1 MTTTPTIA
9 FIGLGHMGGYMAA
22 NLVSAGY
29 TVHGFD
35 LVPAALDAARNRGI
49 QVAASG
55 EEAAA
60 QADIIITMLPA
71 GQHVLGAYGGRE
83 GQGGLLAAAKPG
95 TLFVDCSTIEV
106 EHARQAADLAVQ
118 AGMRAVDAPVSG
130 GMVGAEQGTLTFMVG
145 GAEADVEQVRPLLEV
160 MGKKVVH
167 CGTNS
172 TGQAAKICN
181 NMLLGIT
188 MVGASEAFVL
198 GERLGLD
205 AQVLYDVISTSSG
218 YCWAVNVNCPV
229 PGPVPGSPANRDY
242 EPGFATALMSK
253 DMGLAVAALDT
264 AGVNGELGKHA
275 ADIYTHLVEEGRGTK
290 DFSDVINAIR
300 EADGTPVSG
309 I

>member
-1 MTTTPTIA
+1 MTSTPTIA

-22 NLVSAGY
+22 NLAAAGY
-29 TVHGFD
+29 TVQGFD
-35 LVPAALDAARNRGI
+35 LVPAALDAARERGI

-60 QADIIITMLPA
+60 QADIVITMLPA
-71 GQHVLGAYGGRE
+71 GQHVLGAYGGSE

-118 AGMRAVDAPVSG
+118 AGMRALDAPVSG
-130 GMVGAEQGTLTFMVG
+130 GMVGAEQGSLTFMVG
-145 GAEADVEQVRPLLEV
+145 GTQEDLEQVRPLLEV
-160 MGKKVVH
+160 MGKKLVH
-167 CGTNS
+167 CGANS

-181 NMLLGIT
+181 NMLLGIS

-229 PGPVPGSPANRDY
+229 PGPLPSSPANRDY

-253 DMGLAVAALDT
+253 DMGLALAALDT
-264 AGVNGELGKHA
+264 AGVKGDLGRQA
-275 ADIYTHLVEEGRGTK
+275 AAAYAALVEAGRGGK

-300 EADGTPVSG
+300 QADGSPGSA

>member
-1 MTTTPTIA
+1 
-9 FIGLGHMGGYMAA
+9 
-22 NLVSAGY
+22 
-29 TVHGFD
+29 
-35 LVPAALDAARNRGI
+35 
-49 QVAASG
+49 
-55 EEAAA
+55 
-60 QADIIITMLPA
+60 
-71 GQHVLGAYGGRE
+71 
-83 GQGGLLAAAKPG
+83 KPG

-198 GERLGLD
+198 
-205 AQVLYDVISTSSG
+205 
-218 YCWAVNVNCPV
+218 
-229 PGPVPGSPANRDY
+229 
-242 EPGFATALMSK
+242 
-253 DMGLAVAALDT
+253 
-264 AGVNGELGKHA
+264 
-275 ADIYTHLVEEGRGTK
+275 
-290 DFSDVINAIR
+290 
-300 EADGTPVSG
+300 
-309 I
+309 